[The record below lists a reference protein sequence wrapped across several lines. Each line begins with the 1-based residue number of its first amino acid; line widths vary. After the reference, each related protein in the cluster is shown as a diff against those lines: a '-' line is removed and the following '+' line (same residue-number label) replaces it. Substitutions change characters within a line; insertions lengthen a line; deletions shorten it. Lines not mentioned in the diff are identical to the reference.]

1 MKALQANVGNARDA
15 YVFADL
21 SGLWDE
27 IHPAVLGAI
36 EVNDRRQVLQHL
48 ARDHNADVFQP
59 VGAAAGHCALVV
71 DRRREPRNFRTHKL
85 NNRAWVGRDVAGAQD
100 TGYSA
105 EKHILALDITLPR
118 GRDVT
123 MAVCHFVPSA
133 AHSELASKLLE
144 HQANEAAVWLAAQ
157 PLPTDLMV
165 DLNGRIDR
173 PEFARLRKEI
183 SEFVTAP
190 SRGGSPIDGH
200 LLTQG
205 TGEAT
210 AHRTSSDHK
219 AIEADIAW
227 RRS

>member
-1 MKALQANVGNARDA
+1 MKAIEVNVGNASDA
-15 YVFADL
+15 KVRVDL
-21 SGLWDE
+21 EELWSLN
-27 IHPAVLGAI
+27 PAGIGAI
-36 EVNDRRQVLQHL
+36 EVHDRRSVLHQV
-48 ARDHNADVFQP
+48 AREQGAQLFQP
-59 VGAAAGHCALVV
+59 AGAAEGHCALLV
-71 DRRREPRNFRTHKL
+71 DPRRQPRNFRTHKL
-85 NNRAWVGRDVAGAQD
+85 NDKTKVGRDVAGAAD

-105 EKHILALDITLPR
+105 EKHILAIDITLPR

-133 AHSELASKLLE
+133 SHSAAASRLLE
-144 HQANEAAVWLAAQ
+144 LQANEAARWLRAQ
-157 PLPTDLMV
+157 DLPTDLMV

-183 SEFVTAP
+183 SIFVTAP
-190 SRGGSPIDGH
+190 SRGGAPIDGH

-205 TGEAT
+205 TGQAT